1 MSAFIRNFV
10 TTFTLAYMASQSPP
24 RRIQLLNR
32 KFFFLYVTLFITS
45 IKMYGFSL
53 LLQLL
58 RHIRIVIPLWFSF
71 HVCVQ
76 SEKRLRFHF
85 NYISELRKWIQTWQK
100 KMLIFFSVV
109 LKIRFGYWKNI
120 DPISVITYSHTICCK
135 FSLTVNWS
143 RTSFSFNFH
152 FTREYWIWCLS
163 NVEREKKVNVRHV
176 VFALTCS
183 VQIYTFYFPFPFV
196 IKTKSHL

>member
-1 MSAFIRNFV
+1 MVFRCCCNCFVTYELWFPYDSHSMFVFKVKSVCAFISIIYRNSGNE
-10 TTFTLAYMASQSPP
+10 Y
-24 RRIQLLNR
+24 
-32 KFFFLYVTLFITS
+32 KHDKKKCWFF
-45 IKMYGFSL
+45 
-53 LLQLL
+53 
-58 RHIRIVIPLWFSF
+58 
-71 HVCVQ
+71 C
-76 SEKRLRFHF
+76 
-85 NYISELRKWIQTWQK
+85 
-100 KMLIFFSVV
+100 SVV

>member
-85 NYISELRKWIQTWQK
+85 NYISELRKRIQTWQK
-100 KMLIFFSVV
+100 KCWFFCSVV

-152 FTREYWIWCLS
+152 FTRECWIWCLS
-163 NVEREKKVNVRHV
+163 IREKKGQRSPRCVRFNLFCANLH
-176 VFALTCS
+176 FLLS
-183 VQIYTFYFPFPFV
+183 FP
-196 IKTKSHL
+196 ICN